1 MIGKLDLYRVFSIVA
16 KNNSFSRAAKDLFM
30 TQPAVS
36 QAMMQLEKE
45 LGTRLFN
52 RTPKGVT
59 LTTEGSLLYEYTN
72 SALGLLDAGEEKLL
86 EFKNLTTGQ
95 LKIGVGDTISRFF
108 LMPYLEAFHTMY
120 PNIKLQMLNGTT
132 SEICNFI
139 KSGEVD
145 IGLCNFPIEDP
156 TLQLTACT
164 EVQDIF
170 VCGEKYKTL
179 ASKSVSFED
188 LLKFP
193 LIFLEKKSNSRK
205 YVEDY
210 LFARGIRI
218 EPEFE
223 LGSHD
228 LVLEF
233 ARSNLGIACV
243 TKEFSKDYLQR
254 GLLYEL
260 TLTESIPRRSIGMCY
275 LRSVPLSRAAL
286 KFVEIIEEKQERKRL
301 HSRIKK

>member
-1 MIGKLDLYRVFSIVA
+1 MIGKLDLYRIFSVVA
-16 KNNSFSRAAKDLFM
+16 KNNSFSSAAKDLYM

-59 LTTEGSLLYEYTN
+59 LTTEGSLLFEYTN

-95 LKIGVGDTISRFF
+95 LKLGVGDTISRFF

-145 IGLCNFPIEDP
+145 IGFCNFPIEDS
-156 TLQLTACT
+156 TLH
-164 EVQDIF
+164 
-170 VCGEKYKTL
+170 GY
-179 ASKSVSFED
+179 
-188 LLKFP
+188 
-193 LIFLEKKSNSRK
+193 SR
-205 YVEDY
+205 
-210 LFARGIRI
+210 
-218 EPEFE
+218 
-223 LGSHD
+223 
-228 LVLEF
+228 
-233 ARSNLGIACV
+233 
-243 TKEFSKDYLQR
+243 
-254 GLLYEL
+254 
-260 TLTESIPRRSIGMCY
+260 Y
-275 LRSVPLSRAAL
+275 LRVWG
-286 KFVEIIEEKQERKRL
+286 EIQDTCV
-301 HSRIKK
+301 

>member
-1 MIGKLDLYRVFSIVA
+1 MIGKLDLYRVFCVVA
-16 KNNSFSRAAKDLFM
+16 KNNSFSSAAKDLYM

-36 QAMMQLEKE
+36 QAMMQLENE

-59 LTTEGSLLYEYTN
+59 LTTEGSLLFEYTN

-145 IGLCNFPIEDP
+145 IGFCNFPIEDS
-156 TLQLTACT
+156 TLQLTVCT
-164 EVQDIF
+164 DIQDIF

-179 ASKSVSFED
+179 SSKSLSYED

-210 LFARGIRI
+210 LFARGVHI

-260 TLTESIPRRSIGMCY
+260 TLRESIPTRSIGMCY
-275 LRSVPLSRAAL
+275 LKSVPLSRAAM
-286 KFVEIIEEKQERKRL
+286 KFVEIIESKHFNTRRTIKRA
-301 HSRIKK
+301 